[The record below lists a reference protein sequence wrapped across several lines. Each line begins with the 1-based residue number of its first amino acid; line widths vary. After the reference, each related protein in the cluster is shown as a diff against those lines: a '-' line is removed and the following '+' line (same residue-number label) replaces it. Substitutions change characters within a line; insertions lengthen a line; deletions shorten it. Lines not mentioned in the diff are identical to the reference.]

1 MRKIIIPTLFT
12 LLFISTSYAGNATMV
27 NAGSDSGAFHQML
40 SMIGDDLDSDFVQAN
55 NPVIAGSYFDKK
67 NVLTVWSTEW
77 PADSSLPSV
86 IMDENTIVAVSA
98 YETILCSRAYNSLS
112 EMNGTIKIATWG
124 ESPAV
129 SRFLEDLGNANN
141 VNFEI
146 VPYDGSG
153 ATTRGYLGKDADT
166 IFTIQTKQS
175 KVEADGNCF
184 AFSSEGDLDFAFVDV
199 LVAVNPENGAVEEF
213 RNSVSKLSATEE
225 WQSAFAGSAIYVLDD
240 NNASDLI
247 SKVSAAITL
256 NSN

>member
-1 MRKIIIPTLFT
+1 MKKYIIISILTLFFT
-12 LLFISTSYAGNATMV
+12 NVSYAGSTTMV

-40 SMIGDDLDSDFVQAN
+40 SMIGDDLNSDFVQAN
-55 NPVIAGSYFDKK
+55 NPVIAGSHFDKK
-67 NVLTVWSTEW
+67 NVLTAWSTEW
-77 PADSSLPSV
+77 PGDSSLPSV

-129 SRFLEDLGNANN
+129 AKFLEDLGNANN

-184 AFSSEGDLDFAFVDV
+184 AFSSEAF
-199 LVAVNPENGAVEEF
+199 
-213 RNSVSKLSATEE
+213 
-225 WQSAFAGSAIYVLDD
+225 
-240 NNASDLI
+240 
-247 SKVSAAITL
+247 
-256 NSN
+256 